1 MELKDLILEHKNR
14 YHLTNMEI
22 AIQLNVS
29 HNTVCRWIR
38 GEIKNIK
45 GDTAQKMTD
54 LFGFD
59 VQAVLQGNAIDLK
72 KPILGMAKEGYDM
85 FLDQDYLGEE
95 IVSAEEYKSGDFFLR
110 VKGDSM
116 INDGIIDG
124 GLIYVKATNI
134 VKNGD
139 IAVVC
144 IDDEVTIKRYK
155 KRKDGIALIAS
166 NPSYETK
173 LFTFKEAEEHSLKV
187 IGKVLF
193 AKNVF

>member
-14 YHLTNMEI
+14 YHLTNVEI
-22 AIQLNVS
+22 AAQLNVS

-38 GEIKNIK
+38 GEIRNIK
-45 GDTAQKMTD
+45 EDTAQKMSD

-59 VQAVLQGNAIDLK
+59 VQAVLQGNVIDLK
-72 KPILGMAKEGYDM
+72 KPILGMAKAGYDM

-95 IVSAEEYKSGDFFLR
+95 IVSTEEYKSGDFFLR

-124 GLIYVKATNI
+124 GLIYVKSTNI

-144 IDDEVTIKRYK
+144 FDDEVTIKRYEK
-155 KRKDGIALIAS
+155 TKDGIALIAS
-166 NPSYETK
+166 NPSYKTK

>member
-14 YHLTNMEI
+14 YHLTNVEI
-22 AIQLNVS
+22 AEQLNVS

-38 GEIKNIK
+38 GEIRNIK
-45 GDTAQKMTD
+45 EDTAQKMND

-59 VQAVLQGNAIDLK
+59 VQAVLQGNIIDLK
-72 KPILGMAKEGYDM
+72 KPILGMAKAGYDM

-95 IVSAEEYKSGDFFLR
+95 IVSTEEYKSGDFFLR

-144 IDDEVTIKRYK
+144 IDDEVTIKRYEK
-155 KRKDGIALIAS
+155 TKDGIALIAS
-166 NPSYETK
+166 NPSYKTK

>member
-22 AIQLNVS
+22 AEQLNVS

-45 GDTAQKMTD
+45 EDTAQKMSD

-59 VQAVLQGNAIDLK
+59 VQAVLQGNVIDLK
-72 KPILGMAKEGYDM
+72 KPILGMAKAGYDM

-95 IVSAEEYKSGDFFLR
+95 IVSTEEYKSGDFFLR

-144 IDDEVTIKRYK
+144 FDDEVTIKRYEK
-155 KRKDGIALIAS
+155 TKDGIALIAS
-166 NPSYETK
+166 NPSYKTK